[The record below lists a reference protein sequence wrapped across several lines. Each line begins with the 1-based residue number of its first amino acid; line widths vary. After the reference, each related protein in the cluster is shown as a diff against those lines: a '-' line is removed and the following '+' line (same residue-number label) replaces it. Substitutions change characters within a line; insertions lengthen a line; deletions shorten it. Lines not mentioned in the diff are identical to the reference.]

1 MVKTMVFSENSI
13 NQKDCSVILCTVYV
27 IFDEFSRLAKRF
39 SAKKYRKK
47 QKNPFFLF
55 SGT

>member
-1 MVKTMVFSENSI
+1 MVKTMVFGENSI
-13 NQKDCSVILCTVYV
+13 IRKAHGNILCTVYV
-27 IFDEFSRLAKRF
+27 IFDEFSRLTKRF
-39 SAKKYRKK
+39 SAKKHRKK